1 MKYLFDTDILSN
13 LMKRNPSSAL
23 IERLKDL
30 PPQFQY
36 TSSITVGEM
45 YYGAF
50 KSPYPQLIIK
60 KIEEE
65 VFPSLCGILS
75 FDENT
80 AREYG
85 RIRTELETRGELLAE
100 PDIRIAAISL
110 VNDATLVTGNIK
122 HFNRIKGLRVENWL
136 EG

>member
-13 LMKRNPSSAL
+13 LMKRNPSPAL
-23 IERLKDL
+23 VERLKDL
-30 PPQFQY
+30 PSQLQY

-50 KSPYPQLIIK
+50 RIPHSQVIIK

-65 VFPSLCGILS
+65 VFPSLCGILP
-75 FDENT
+75 FDEKP

-85 RIRTELETRGELLAE
+85 RIRAELETRGESLAE

-122 HFNRIKGLRVENWL
+122 HFKRIKGLSVENWF
-136 EG
+136 ES